1 MAIRHRGHCRLTSP
15 PGDLRFF
22 STSSKSN
29 PTNSISLHFWEDS
42 AGSRG
47 LGVAGVVARDIDSDG
62 TFCCHH
68 HPNWQAQDAPS
79 RAATKSEKKKIIQCL
94 PLLLRSPG
102 QAAQIPV
109 DDRACGPKLISISD
123 YRRRDQTNISPLI
136 PMHDATC
143 GVDCAQ
149 IPF

>member
-1 MAIRHRGHCRLTSP
+1 MKRWIEQVGDRRNHRPRGVTGFLSVELEMAIHQRGHCPLTSP

-79 RAATKSEKKKIIQCL
+79 QL
-94 PLLLRSPG
+94 PQNPRKRNNSVP
-102 QAAQIPV
+102 AP
-109 DDRACGPKLISISD
+109 P
-123 YRRRDQTNISPLI
+123 
-136 PMHDATC
+136 ATC
-143 GVDCAQ
+143 PRPSRTNPGG
-149 IPF
+149 